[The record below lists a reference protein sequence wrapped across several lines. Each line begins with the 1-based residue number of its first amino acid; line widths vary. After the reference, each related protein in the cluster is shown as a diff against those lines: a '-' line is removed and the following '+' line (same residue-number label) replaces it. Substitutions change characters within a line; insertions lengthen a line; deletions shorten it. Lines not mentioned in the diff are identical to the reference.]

1 MEDNTL
7 GFAGFGLAPS
17 LLESIDIMGFSDPTP
32 VQQVAIPAI
41 LSGRDL
47 IACAQTGTGKTAA
60 YLLPIMHKLESK
72 ERVGGLNTII
82 IAPTRELAL
91 QIDQQIVGLSY
102 FTSVS
107 SIAIYGGGTGAEFDR
122 EKVALKS
129 GADIIVATP
138 GKLISHLNMGYVK
151 TGSIQHLIL
160 DEADRML
167 DMGFFE
173 DIMRIVGQL
182 PENRQTLLFSAT
194 MPPKIRQLSS
204 RILKDPEEINIAIS
218 KTAEGVHQSV
228 YSVYEEQKENLL
240 VKILDRPDLE
250 SVIVFSSR
258 KSTVRNIERAL
269 QRKGVKAKAI
279 SSDLEQREREEV
291 LRQFRNKTFPV
302 LVATDVMSRGIDIA
316 DLDMVIN
323 FDVPHDAEDYVHRVG
338 RTARAKATGEAIT
351 FVIPKEQRN
360 FYKIEK
366 LTGVEVDKPA
376 LPEDLGQAPEWQ
388 DPSQLRRS
396 GGGRPG
402 QGGRGSSSD
411 RRNPRSG
418 GKSRSGGNR
427 SSNAESSRS
436 GNAGSS
442 RSGNAGENRSGNSGE
457 SRSSNGEDRHVS
469 GSAGA
474 KTEGSRNSGRRP
486 FRRRKGPDEG
496 GSPAA
501 GGGSAAE

>member
-1 MEDNTL
+1 MEDNSL

-17 LLESIDIMGFSDPTP
+17 LLESIDIMGFKDPTP

-41 LSGRDL
+41 LSGKDL

-72 ERVGGLNTII
+72 ERVEGLNTLII
-82 IAPTRELAL
+82 SPTRELAQ

-107 SIAIYGGGTGAEFDR
+107 SLAIYGGGTGSEFER
-122 EKVALKS
+122 EKIALKS

-151 TGSIQHLIL
+151 TSTLQHLIL

-173 DIMRIVGQL
+173 DIMRIVGYL
-182 PENRQTLLFSAT
+182 PEVRQTLLFSAT
-194 MPPKIRQLSS
+194 MPPKIRQLAS
-204 RILKDPEEINIAIS
+204 RLLKDPEQINIAIS
-218 KTAEGVHQSV
+218 KTAEGVHQAA
-228 YSVYEEQKENLL
+228 YSVTDEQKENLL
-240 VKILDRPDLE
+240 EIIVDRPNLE

-258 KSTVRNIERAL
+258 RTTVRSIERTL
-269 QRKGVKAKAI
+269 VRRGIKAKSI

-291 LRQFRNKTFPV
+291 LREFKNKSFPV
-302 LVATDVMSRGIDIA
+302 LVATDVLSRGIDIA

-351 FVIPKEQRN
+351 FVTPKEQRN

-366 LTGVEVDKPA
+366 LTGIEVDKPA
-376 LPEDLGQAPEWQ
+376 LPEKVGQAPAWG
-388 DPSQLRRS
+388 DPNQTRRPYEDNRR
-396 GGGRPG
+396 GGRPG
-402 QGGRGSSSD
+402 PQGSRHK
-411 RRNPRSG
+411 PR
-418 GKSRSGGNR
+418 R
-427 SSNAESSRS
+427 SSE
-436 GNAGSS
+436 GG
-442 RSGNAGENRSGNSGE
+442 
-457 SRSSNGEDRHVS
+457 
-469 GSAGA
+469 
-474 KTEGSRNSGRRP
+474 GSRGGEQGQRKSGDGGAPRGDSSGRRP
-486 FRRRKGPDEG
+486 FRRKNRP
-496 GSPAA
+496 SS
-501 GGGSAAE
+501 GSAGPATDS